1 MDTSDKKLALGL
13 NLNMLSFQKDSMIK
27 SIESKFFL
35 TMMLGICFLGF
46 QSTSVAVEAEFSNDT
61 VIITVDS
68 TNLQFSPSE
77 VTINEGQTVRFFWSG
92 EFLDHNAIDSNGLF
106 DTGDPESEVDYSFTF
121 DKGTN
126 NTYSFICEPHEA
138 LNMVGTIFVN
148 SSNETMP
155 SGTNQTTNEMHATNG
170 SSNLMYGFL
179 AIPTLA
185 VIVFVSRYFK

>member
-1 MDTSDKKLALGL
+1 MNLYMRSSQDKT
-13 NLNMLSFQKDSMIK
+13 MTK
-27 SIESKFFL
+27 SIKSKFFL
-35 TMMLGICFLGF
+35 TLMLGICFLGF
-46 QSTSVAVEAEFSNDT
+46 QSTSVAVESEFSNDT

-106 DTGDPESEVDYSFTF
+106 DTGDPDTEVDYSFTF

-126 NTYSFICEPHEA
+126 STYSFICEPHEA
-138 LNMVGTIFVN
+138 LNMVGTIVVN
-148 SSNETMP
+148 PFNGTAP
-155 SGTNQTTNEMHATNG
+155 SETNQTADVMHVTNE

-185 VIVFVSRYFK
+185 IIVFVSRYFK